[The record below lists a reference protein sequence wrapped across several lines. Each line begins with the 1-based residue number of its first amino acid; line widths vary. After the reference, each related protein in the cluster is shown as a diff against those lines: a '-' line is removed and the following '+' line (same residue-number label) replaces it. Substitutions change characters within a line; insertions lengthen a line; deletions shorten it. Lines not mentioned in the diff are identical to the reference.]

1 MGKRLSKQVTL
12 GYDPIT
18 GKRLRK
24 RIYATSETGLKQ
36 AENAAVA
43 EFTKQG
49 KIKDSQFQKYREKW
63 FEAYCAQLSENT
75 RYCYK
80 CILKNLDELNGIKMS
95 RITRLD
101 LQKILNDHWNKPNT
115 CKKIYGLMRQ
125 IWKSAVFDGI
135 VSKDITEGLK
145 RPKMASTKRRALTE
159 NEMEAIRSVSL
170 PEQQRFLVDL
180 LLQFGLRPG
189 EALALN
195 VHDFDKRART
205 LTISKAVTY
214 HGMREAIIKT
224 TKTGATRV
232 LPVPDSFWAK
242 IPKINGLYYFTT
254 DAGVLFSRGTAHKFC
269 ADIIKAINA
278 KMGGTD
284 KLKATDMTMYTFRH
298 NKASLLYYTEG
309 ISLKKKAQ
317 YMGHSEEQFIRIYSH
332 LIESKEDTEIL
343 RQEVI

>member
-1 MGKRLSKQVTL
+1 MERLSKQITV
-12 GYDPIT
+12 GIDPYT
-18 GKRLRK
+18 GKRIRK
-24 RIYATSETGLKQ
+24 RIYATSPTGLRQ
-36 AENAAVA
+36 AENAAIA

-49 KIKDSQFQKYREKW
+49 KTKDTLFKDYREKW
-63 FEAYCAQLSENT
+63 FDAYCAQLSENT

-80 CILKNLDELNGIKMS
+80 CILKNLDELNGTKINK
-95 RITRLD
+95 ITRLD
-101 LQKILNDHWNKPNT
+101 LQKVLNDKWNKPNT

-145 RPKMASTKRRALTE
+145 RPKIAPTKRRALTE
-159 NEMEAIRSVSL
+159 KEMEAIRTLRL
-170 PEQQRFLVDL
+170 PEQQKFMVDL

-205 LTISKAVTY
+205 LTISKAITY
-214 HGMREAIIKT
+214 HGMREAVIKT
-224 TKTGATRV
+224 TKTGVTRV
-232 LPVPDSFWAK
+232 LPVPDSFWNK
-242 IPKINGLYYFTT
+242 IPKISGLYYFTT
-254 DAGVLFSRGTAHKFC
+254 DAGVLFSRGTAKKFC
-269 ADIIKAINA
+269 SDIIKAINA

-284 KLKATDMTMYTFRH
+284 NLKATDMTMYTFRH